1 VALVSDA
8 TAAAGAGP
16 GTYRLGAVEIT
27 VTDGV
32 PLRDDGVI
40 AGTAL
45 TMLAAVR
52 NLCALGVSL
61 EGAVGAAT
69 TVPARLLGRPDLG
82 TLEVGGRADVVVLDD
97 RLELIS
103 AVSG

>member
-16 GTYRLGAVEIT
+16 GTYRLGEIEIN
-27 VTDGV
+27 VTDGA

-45 TMLAAVR
+45 TMLDAVR
-52 NLCALGVSL
+52 NLHALGVPL
-61 EGAVGAAT
+61 EEAIAAAT
-69 TVPARLLGRPDLG
+69 SVPARLLGRPELG
-82 TLEVGGRADVVVLDD
+82 TLEASAVVLDD
-97 RLELIS
+97 RLEVIS
-103 AVSG
+103 AATS